1 MKAFLTILSVLSF
14 FSSNA
19 QTQPLNTAILIQDVT
34 AGSQGSNP
42 RSFTTFN
49 NSVYFLSR
57 GTRDSLWLYRSTDLT
72 DVNTKRTVVRDS
84 IVSDIIRV
92 DSINTSLL
100 WFVIKP
106 RTGNHRLSS
115 HNGTVYSNQIDFADL
130 DDSIQNNLQNIASID
145 RMQVNYTVSDFNS
158 ILRPN
163 VNMIIK
169 RKGNLPNFY
178 TEYNLIDN
186 FRKWS
191 QTYDSDFLQN
201 AISLPT
207 RRGWFFLKNIK
218 TENEKIKFRDD
229 NAQGSACDAASNCS
243 EANSYIMAIGAIDRT
258 LLYFSKKDNNT
269 RFMRTYTDNKIGDGI
284 ITNVTG
290 NLGLEVNKPGI
301 VLNGNYYFE
310 AQLDNG
316 IWLFNTLG
324 QLKRVIGF
332 TNALTSDSLTI
343 VAGRLFARDSLS
355 STSEGIYEIKGE
367 AATRF
372 FTFTNSEK
380 LVRFIDLNSKPYVIT
395 KQGLINTL
403 YRINSN
409 SLSEI
414 GKVNGIDMNAGYVFF
429 NNNFVYSGNNS
440 GNIGQEP
447 YKLSLVSTCDNDI
460 SPPIFTNCPTDIT
473 VLQNESGGA
482 KVTWIAPIVSDNC
495 TPSASIMLSSSG
507 VSGSLFSV
515 GMTPVT
521 YKATDTSR
529 RTGQC
534 SFKVTVTANP
544 CVSDLEKPKLTCPN
558 NIITETS
565 QNCLAIT
572 WNAPTVSDNCGV
584 PTLEAPKP
592 YKSGDCIP
600 LGTFKIIY
608 FANDLAN
615 NRDSCFFIVTVNKKV
630 NRTFDIDPTIGKMT
644 VQPNPTEGAL
654 YLSFE
659 NQKAREMT
667 FYIMDA
673 VGKQIWNERKTALI
687 GHNQIHFDVKS
698 LPAGLYFIQPFIN
711 QVLYE
716 PIRFVKF

>member
-1 MKAFLTILSVLSF
+1 MKAIITSLFVLSL
-14 FSSNA
+14 FSSFS
-19 QTQPLNTAILIQDVT
+19 QTQPPNSAILIQDVT
-34 AGSQGSNP
+34 VGSQSSNP
-42 RSFTTFN
+42 RSFTSFN
-49 NSVYFLSR
+49 NAVYFLAR
-57 GTRDSLWLYRSTDLT
+57 GTRDSLWLYRSTDLS
-72 DVNTKRTVVRDS
+72 DANTKRTIVRDS

-92 DSINTSLL
+92 DSINNTSLL

-106 RTGNHRLSS
+106 RNGNHRLSS
-115 HNGTVYSNQIDFADL
+115 HNGNVYSNQIDFAEL
-130 DDSIQNNLQNIASID
+130 DDSIRNNLQNIASID
-145 RMQVNYTVSDFNS
+145 RMQVNYTVSDFNN

-169 RKGNLPNFY
+169 RKSNLPNFY

-207 RRGWFFLKNIK
+207 RRGWFFLRSLQGEK
-218 TENEKIKFRDD
+218 EKIKFRDD
-229 NAQGSACDAASNCS
+229 NAEGSACDAASNCT
-243 EANSYIMAIGAIDRT
+243 ETNSYLMAIGAIDRT

-290 NLGLEVNKPGI
+290 NLGLEINKPGV

-316 IWLFNTLG
+316 IWLFNALG

-355 STSEGIYEIKGE
+355 TTSEGIYEIKGE

-380 LVRFIDLNSKPYVIT
+380 VVRFIELNSKAYIIT

-414 GKVNGIDMNAGYVFF
+414 GKVNGIDMTAGYVFF
-429 NNNFVYSGNNS
+429 NNNFVYSGNS
-440 GNIGQEP
+440 SSTIGQEP
-447 YKLSLVSTCDNDI
+447 YKLSVVSPCDNDVT
-460 SPPIFTNCPTDIT
+460 PPIFTNCPTDTT
-473 VLQNESGGA
+473 VQQNESGGA
-482 KVTWIAPIVSDNC
+482 KVTWTAPIVSDNC
-495 TPSASIMLSSSG
+495 TPTALISVSSTPG
-507 VSGSLFSV
+507 SGSLFSL
-515 GMTPVT
+515 GTTLVT
-521 YKATDTSR
+521 YMATDTSR
-529 RTGQC
+529 RTAQC
-534 SFKVTVTANP
+534 SFKVRVTENP
-544 CVSDLEKPKLTCPN
+544 CLNDMEKPKLTCPN
-558 NIITETS
+558 NIVQETKL
-565 QNCLAIT
+565 NCLVIN
-572 WNAPTVSDNCGV
+572 WNAPTVTDNCGI
-584 PTLEAPKP
+584 PTLEAAHP
-592 YKSGDCIP
+592 YRSGDCIP
-600 LGTFKIIY
+600 IGIY
-608 FANDLAN
+608 RIFYVVKDLVGN
-615 NRDSCFFIVTVNKKV
+615 KDSCFFTVTVNKVSK
-630 NRTFDIDPTIGKMT
+630 TFEIDPTLGKMT
-644 VQPNPTEGAL
+644 VQPNPTEGVL

-667 FYIMDA
+667 FSIMDG
-673 VGKQIWNERKTALI
+673 VGKQIMKERRTAVI
-687 GHNQIHFDVKS
+687 GHNQMYFDVKS
-698 LPAGLYFIQPFIN
+698 LPTGLYFIQPSIN

>member
-1 MKAFLTILSVLSF
+1 MKTIITILLVLSSL
-14 FSSNA
+14 SSNA
-19 QTQPLNTAILIQDVT
+19 QTQPPNTAMLIQDVT
-34 AGSQGSNP
+34 VGSQGSNP

-72 DVNTKRTVVRDS
+72 DANTKRTVVRDS

-106 RTGNHRLSS
+106 RIGNHRLSS
-115 HNGTVYSNQIDFADL
+115 HNGSVYSNQIDFADL

-169 RKGNLPNFY
+169 RKGNLSNFY

-207 RRGWFFLKNIK
+207 RRGWFFVKNLR
-218 TENEKIKFRDD
+218 TDDQKIKFRDD
-229 NAQGSACDAASNCS
+229 NADGSACDVASNCA
-243 EANSYIMAIGAIDRT
+243 EANSYLMAIGAIDRT

-324 QLKRVIGF
+324 QLKRVTGF

-355 STSEGIYEIKGE
+355 TTSEGIYEIKGE

-372 FTFTNSEK
+372 FTFSNSEK
-380 LVRFIDLNSKPYVIT
+380 LMRFIELNSKPYIIT
-395 KQGLINTL
+395 KQGLIHTL

-414 GKVNGIDMNAGYVFF
+414 GKVTGMDMTAGYVFF
-429 NNNFVYSGNNS
+429 NNNFVYSGNNNS
-440 GNIGQEP
+440 SIGQEP
-447 YKLSLVSTCDNDI
+447 YKLSLVSPCDNDI
-460 SPPIFTNCPTDIT
+460 SPPVFTNCPSDIT

-482 KVTWIAPIVSDNC
+482 KVTWTAPSVSDNC
-495 TPSASIMLSSSG
+495 TPITSIMLSSSG

-515 GMTPVT
+515 GITPVT
-521 YKATDTSR
+521 YMATDTSR
-529 RTGQC
+529 RTAQC

-544 CVSDLEKPKLTCPN
+544 CSNDTEKPKLICPN
-558 NIITETS
+558 NIVAETK
-565 QNCLAIT
+565 QNCINIT
-572 WNAPTVSDNCGV
+572 WNAPVVTDNCST
-584 PTLEAPKP
+584 PTLDSVKP
-592 YKSGDCIP
+592 YLSGSCIP
-600 LGTFKIIY
+600 IGTTQITYYYK
-608 FANDLAN
+608 DLAKN
-615 NRDSCFFIVTVNKKV
+615 QSSCTFTIIVNKVSK
-630 NRTFDIDPTIGKMT
+630 TFEIDPTLSKMT
-644 VQPNPTEGAL
+644 LEPNPTEGVL

-659 NQKAREMT
+659 NLKAREMT
-667 FYIMDA
+667 FSILDA
-673 VGKQIWNERKTALI
+673 VGKQILKEHKTALI
-687 GHNQIHFDVKS
+687 GHNQLYFDVKS
-698 LPAGLYFIQPFIN
+698 LPAGLYFIQPSIN
-711 QVLYE
+711 QILYE

>member
-1 MKAFLTILSVLSF
+1 MKNIITTLFVLSF

-19 QTQPLNTAILIQDVT
+19 QTQPPNTAILIQDVN

-72 DVNTKRTVVRDS
+72 DANTKRTVVRDS

-130 DDSIQNNLQNIASID
+130 DDSIQNNLKNIASID

-207 RRGWFFLKNIK
+207 RRGWFFLKNIR

-229 NAQGSACDAASNCS
+229 NADGSACDAASNCT

-343 VAGRLFARDSLS
+343 VAGRLFARDSVS
-355 STSEGIYEIKGE
+355 TTSESIYEIKGE

-414 GKVNGIDMNAGYVFF
+414 GKVTGIDMAAGYVFF
-429 NNNFVYSGNNS
+429 NGFFVYSGNNNS
-440 GNIGQEP
+440 SVGQEP
-447 YKLSLVSTCDNDI
+447 YKLALNSPCDNDI
-460 SPPIFTNCPTDIT
+460 TPPVFTYCPPDIT
-473 VLQNESGGA
+473 VLQNETSGA
-482 KVTWIAPIVSDNC
+482 KVSWAAPAVSDNC
-495 TPSASIMLSSSG
+495 TPTASISQSSSG
-507 VSGSLFSV
+507 VSGSLFSI
-515 GMTPVT
+515 GTTPVT
-521 YKATDTSR
+521 YMATDTSR
-529 RTGQC
+529 RTAQC
-534 SFKVTVTANP
+534 SFKVTVTENP
-544 CVSDLEKPKLTCPN
+544 CVNDTEKPKLTCPN
-558 NIITETS
+558 NIVQETKL
-565 QNCLAIT
+565 NCLVVN
-572 WNAPTVSDNCGV
+572 WNTPNISDNCGM
-584 PTLEAPKP
+584 PTLEAAHP

-600 LGTFKIIY
+600 IGTYRIFYVAK
-608 FANDLAN
+608 DLVGN
-615 NRDSCFFIVTVNKKV
+615 KDSCSFTVTVNKVSK
-630 NRTFDIDPTIGKMT
+630 TFETDPTLSKMT
-644 VQPNPTEGAL
+644 VEPNPTEGVL

-667 FYIMDA
+667 FSIMDA
-673 VGKQIWNERKTALI
+673 VGKQIRIEHRTVLI
-687 GHNQIHFDVKS
+687 GHNQIYFDVKNM
-698 LPAGLYFIQPFIN
+698 PAGLYFIQPSIN

-716 PIRFVKF
+716 PIRFIKF